1 MLILHKSVHFKNK
14 NLKEIIEITYYNT
27 LNWKYV
33 TDNIIFFKYENF
45 YGFLH
50 WSYAQYKATWA
61 TGRVI
66 NAPNPNSRNPEKAKI
81 PRMIT
86 KKKIFM

>member
-14 NLKEIIEITYYNT
+14 NLKEIIEITYFNT

-45 YGFLH
+45 L
-50 WSYAQYKATWA
+50 WVLTL
-61 TGRVI
+61 VI
-66 NAPNPNSRNPEKAKI
+66 CTVQGN
-81 PRMIT
+81 MGDW
-86 KKKIFM
+86 